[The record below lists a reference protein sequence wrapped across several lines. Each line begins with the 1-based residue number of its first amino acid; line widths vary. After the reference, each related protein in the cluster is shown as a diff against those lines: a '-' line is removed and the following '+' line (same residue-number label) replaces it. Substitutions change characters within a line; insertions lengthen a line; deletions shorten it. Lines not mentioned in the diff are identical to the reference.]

1 MQDRYQT
8 ILLFGAPGA
17 GKGTQGKILG
27 LVPGFFHLACGDV
40 FRSLDVNSTLGKE
53 FLEYSSRGELVPDN
67 LTIEMWRQNA
77 HAQTTLSLF
86 KPQSDLLILD
96 GIPRN
101 QPQAEAMD
109 EHLDVLLVVHL
120 VCPDLDEMVRR
131 MKRRA
136 VKENRLDDADE
147 EVIRHRFEVY
157 DRDTRPV
164 LEHYDP
170 KIIKEINALGSPAE
184 VLQHVLEE
192 VVPVQSSHFKNP
204 LGQR

>member
-1 MQDRYQT
+1 
-8 ILLFGAPGA
+8 
-17 GKGTQGKILG
+17 
-27 LVPGFFHLACGDV
+27 
-40 FRSLDVNSTLGKE
+40 
-53 FLEYSSRGELVPDN
+53 
-67 LTIEMWRQNA
+67 MWRQNA

-86 KPQSDLLILD
+86 KPKSDLLILD

-101 QPQAEAMD
+101 QSQAEAMD
-109 EHLDVLLVVHL
+109 EYLDVLLVVHL

-147 EVIRHRFEVY
+147 EVIRHRFDVY

>member
-1 MQDRYQT
+1 M
-8 ILLFGAPGA
+8 
-17 GKGTQGKILG
+17 
-27 LVPGFFHLACGDV
+27 VPGFFHLACGDV
-40 FRSLDVNSTLGKE
+40 FRSLDVNSELGKE
-53 FLEYSSRGELVPDN
+53 FLEYSSRGELVPDS

-86 KPQSDLLILD
+86 KPKSDLLILD

-101 QPQAEAMD
+101 QSQAEAMD
-109 EHLDVLLVVHL
+109 EYLDVLLVVHL
-120 VCPDLDEMVRR
+120 VCPDLDEMVRLIQ
-131 MKRRA
+131 RRA

-157 DRDTRPV
+157 DSTKLV

-170 KIIKEINALGSPAE
+170 KIVREINALGSPAE

-192 VVPVQSSHFKNP
+192 VVPGQNAHFKNP
-204 LGQR
+204 LGQK